1 MSLAA
6 IICGLDADRAV
17 FVDGEL
23 IGFCTN
29 RAHQS
34 DIGGGAAGTYNAAAT
49 EIFHEGIRL
58 PVLKLVAKGELRDDL
73 WRLAPAQ
80 FTLARP
86 DGRRLGAMLGSTRIG
101 AERVADIARQ
111 LGTNRANAYFDALLD
126 HGEKRMRQAIAALP
140 DGCWEGKS
148 DTERTPTASRLSTSR
163 PGSR

>member
-1 MSLAA
+1 M
-6 IICGLDADRAV
+6 
-17 FVDGEL
+17 DGEL

-80 FTLARP
+80 FTLA
-86 DGRRLGAMLGSTRIG
+86 
-101 AERVADIARQ
+101 
-111 LGTNRANAYFDALLD
+111 
-126 HGEKRMRQAIAALP
+126 
-140 DGCWEGKS
+140 
-148 DTERTPTASRLSTSR
+148 PT
-163 PGSR
+163 